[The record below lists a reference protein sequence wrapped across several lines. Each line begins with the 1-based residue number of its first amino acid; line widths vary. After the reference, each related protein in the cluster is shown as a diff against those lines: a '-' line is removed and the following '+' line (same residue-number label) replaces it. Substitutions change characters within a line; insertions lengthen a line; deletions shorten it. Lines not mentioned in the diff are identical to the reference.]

1 MRVGL
6 LLAVAGLTSLAP
18 TAAAQSTATCTPG
31 STGHMSFGVNQKVGA
46 PFTGTV
52 KTTFEQTLAKAIE

>member
-1 MRVGL
+1 
-6 LLAVAGLTSLAP
+6 
-18 TAAAQSTATCTPG
+18 
-31 STGHMSFGVNQKVGA
+31 MSFGVNQKVGA